1 MKLEDDTLYLV
12 ESFYSFQGEG
22 KYVGT
27 PSVFVRFGG
36 CNLNCKGFGVELV
49 KDGVTLVGCDSIR
62 ATNKTHFK
70 ESWTKVKDKN
80 FLIKTIDSHMIG
92 LDFNPDIVI
101 TGGEPLLWH
110 KNLLFTHMI
119 KYFLKLGFNLTI
131 ETNATIEI
139 DFVKYP
145 FYKDITFAMSVKL
158 ENSGEELEK
167 RVNKKAIKAISD
179 NAKKSFFKFV
189 MDKNHLSTIE
199 IDEVTK
205 NSKLP
210 IYCMPLG
217 STAKEL
223 NLHDRAVAQFC
234 INHGF
239 RYVDRMHI
247 RLWDNEEGR

>member
-1 MKLEDDTLYLV
+1 MKLEDELYLV

-36 CNLNCKGFGVELV
+36 CNLNCKGFGVEIV
-49 KDGVTLVGCDSIR
+49 KDGVTLVGCDSLR

-70 ESWTKVKDKN
+70 DSWTKVTDEN
-80 FLIKTIDSHMIG
+80 FLIDEINSHMIE
-92 LDFNPDIVI
+92 LDFKPDIVI

-110 KNLLFTHMI
+110 KNLLFVQMI
-119 KYFLKLGFNLTI
+119 KHYLSLGFNLTI

-139 DFVKYP
+139 DFIKYP
-145 FYKDITFAMSVKL
+145 FYKNITFAMSVKL
-158 ENSGEELEK
+158 KNSGEELEK
-167 RVNKKAIKAISD
+167 RVNKRAIKAISY

-189 MDKNHLSTIE
+189 MDKNHLSTDE
-199 IDEVTK
+199 IYKITK
-205 NSKLP
+205 DSDLS

-217 STAKEL
+217 STADEL

-247 RLWDNEEGR
+247 RLWNNEEGR

>member
-1 MKLEDDTLYLV
+1 MKLEDELYLV

-36 CNLNCKGFGVELV
+36 CNLNCKGFGVEIV
-49 KDGVTLVGCDSIR
+49 KDGVTIVGCDSIR

-70 ESWTKVKDKN
+70 ESWTKVSDKN
-80 FLIKTIDSHMIG
+80 FLLKTINAYIKD
-92 LDFNPDIVI
+92 LDFKPDIVI

-110 KNLLFTHMI
+110 KNPIFYHMI
-119 KYFLKLGFNLTI
+119 KHYLDLGFSITI

-145 FYKDITFAMSVKL
+145 YYKDITFAMSVKL
-158 ENSGEELEK
+158 ENSGEDIDK
-167 RVNKKAIKAISD
+167 RINYKAIKAISD

-189 MDKNHLSTIE
+189 MDKNHLTTIE
-199 IDEVTK
+199 IDEIVK
-205 NSKLP
+205 ESNLD

-217 STAKEL
+217 STASKL
-223 NLHDRAVAQFC
+223 NLHDRAVAEFC